1 MTQTLNPTI
10 TIIISGREDAVMAPT
25 RPEFYSDL
33 K

>member
-1 MTQTLNPTI
+1 MRTTPDPYI
-10 TIIISGREDAVMAPT
+10 TIIISGREDAVTAPT